1 MPSLSFWNGN
11 DLFTLE
17 LMFVRENECHNNG
30 VVFFIVENSNNMLT
44 WLHQFYFFLSV
55 AQSAM
60 EVFSVIDMEN
70 VM

>member
-1 MPSLSFWNGN
+1 MVLY
-11 DLFTLE
+11 
-17 LMFVRENECHNNG
+17 
-30 VVFFIVENSNNMLT
+30 FFVENSNNMLT

-60 EVFSVIDMEN
+60 AVFSVIDMEN